1 MSRIG
6 KMPITLPAGVT
17 ATATAENVV
26 VKGPKGTLELNLTPS
41 VSVEVKDNE
50 IIVSR
55 KSDSKLDKT
64 MHGTTRA
71 NLNNMVHGVSTGFTK
86 ELEINGVGYRAQKQ
100 GKQLVLNLGYSH
112 QVIFEEGNGIT
123 LEVPSANKVVVCGA
137 DKQAVGQ
144 FAAEIREKRLP
155 EPYKGKGIK
164 YVDEVI
170 IRKQG
175 KTGKK

>member
-55 KSDSKLDKT
+55 RSDSKIDRT

-100 GKQLVLNLGYSH
+100 GKQLVLNLGFSH
-112 QVIFEEGNGIT
+112 QVTFEDGNGIT
-123 LEVPSANKVVVCGA
+123 LEAPSANKVIVCGA

-144 FAAEIREKRLP
+144 MAAEIREKRPP